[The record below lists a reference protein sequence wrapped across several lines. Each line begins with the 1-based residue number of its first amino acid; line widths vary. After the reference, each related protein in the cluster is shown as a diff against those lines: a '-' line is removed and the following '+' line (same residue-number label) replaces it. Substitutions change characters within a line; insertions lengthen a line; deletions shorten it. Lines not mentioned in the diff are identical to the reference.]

1 MKKNL
6 RKKGIRSLL
15 SLLLIVSMVLGSLIS
30 ASAQGM
36 VEKSVKILHTDTA
49 FTFAEGKWTAG
60 NDTHVWSEVLDSD
73 NPRDTWY
80 EVNFTGHKIDVYAG
94 KNFMMGNTSA
104 RGNHQID
111 CAEVVAYYYEAAAEP
126 ELKGS
131 IVDTSLQY
139 TQDKFDAVSKM
150 DVKERM
156 LSAWK
161 NDMAVSQISLA
172 AVEKEFNNVV
182 AEVSDFDGE
191 NGSISKDNV
200 TLTFIKSVQAYT
212 GMPGY
217 GSTTR
222 PIPQGSRKEANEVLY
237 QDAKEPIT
245 IPKNT
250 LQNVWVSV
258 EVPKDAK
265 AGTYEGTITVTAD
278 EADGVLTFAYT
289 LEVADATLADA
300 EEFKDGF
307 DAELWQNPYI
317 IAEYYDVEPF
327 SAEHFA
333 ILTPHMEKYKSIGG
347 HAVTATIVDEAWA
360 GQTYSANEIKYP
372 SMVTWT
378 KISDG

>member
-94 KNFMMGNTSA
+94 KNFMMGKVEYFVDGESYGVYDLYNGSNINSALIATIDGLSEGEHTLRAEAIGERNTSA

-139 TQDKFDAVSKM
+139 T
-150 DVKERM
+150 
-156 LSAWK
+156 
-161 NDMAVSQISLA
+161 
-172 AVEKEFNNVV
+172 
-182 AEVSDFDGE
+182 
-191 NGSISKDNV
+191 
-200 TLTFIKSVQAYT
+200 
-212 GMPGY
+212 
-217 GSTTR
+217 
-222 PIPQGSRKEANEVLY
+222 
-237 QDAKEPIT
+237 
-245 IPKNT
+245 
-250 LQNVWVSV
+250 
-258 EVPKDAK
+258 
-265 AGTYEGTITVTAD
+265 
-278 EADGVLTFAYT
+278 
-289 LEVADATLADA
+289 
-300 EEFKDGF
+300 
-307 DAELWQNPYI
+307 
-317 IAEYYDVEPF
+317 
-327 SAEHFA
+327 
-333 ILTPHMEKYKSIGG
+333 
-347 HAVTATIVDEAWA
+347 
-360 GQTYSANEIKYP
+360 
-372 SMVTWT
+372 
-378 KISDG
+378 